1 MFSLKFA
8 RSRKALKSLPIGIQL
23 SVLVAIIFVIVLVIV
38 YTNYLK
44 AAQVV
49 EKKNSEYH
57 MEMIAQ
63 INQTIASNTDAI
75 KRILLSIAY
84 NPKIV
89 QPYLNEKDPVKK
101 YTQYTQLMS
110 YMADMRNMKDG
121 ILDIALIGGD
131 GTTFIL
137 NGDVNILT
145 PFIDEIPKN
154 QFFNFTGVQKLQIHN
169 INRDV
174 LIVGSP
180 INPTI
185 DFDDNKRYGV
195 ILIVLDAKTI
205 LGSPP
210 SMVNMGGSKLYALD
224 RNGKVFYTNDEEVKT
239 GTPYSQI
246 SSADSDSSFY
256 IQRGE
261 IPDIGGELVF
271 KLPKSELLR
280 GLEDIRKQSLLI
292 LLASLLVL
300 SIPFLLVINNI
311 LRPLKKLMRF
321 MNDFKLGHLR
331 NLNNR
336 ISLQGYAEI
345 TSMASDFNRMLDEID
360 TLTRQLLDSNT
371 KLYRAELVKKQS
383 ELAFLQSQINPH
395 FLYNTFES
403 IKGLAVEEGSDK
415 IFHMVKALAF
425 VFRYSIKGT
434 DFVTLQEELT
444 LVKSHVHIQQIR
456 FGNRFRVTYCIP
468 DDLLSHKV
476 PKMILQ
482 PLVENAIFHGIE
494 QRTGNGLLEITVE
507 QLEGNLVL
515 SISDNGIGIDEE
527 QLRALKSKLSV
538 IQDMTDD
545 QRTNIG
551 LVNVNNRIKLNYGEA
566 FGITIT
572 SKYDTGTMA
581 VINLPLRRDNDV

>member
-1 MFSLKFA
+1 M
-8 RSRKALKSLPIGIQL
+8 RSRKALKSFPIGFQL
-23 SVLVAIIFVIVLVIV
+23 SVLVAIIIVIVLVIV

-44 AAQVV
+44 AAEVV

-57 MEMIAQ
+57 KEMIAQ
-63 INQTIASNTDAI
+63 INRTIAANSDAV

-121 ILDIALIGGD
+121 ILDIALIGVD
-131 GTTFIL
+131 GTTFNL
-137 NGDVNILT
+137 NGDVNNLK
-145 PFIDEIPKN
+145 PFMDEIPIN
-154 QFFNFTGVQKLQIHN
+154 QFFNFTGVQKMRINN
-169 INRDV
+169 ITRDV
-174 LIVGSP
+174 FIVGSP
-180 INPTI
+180 IYSTI
-185 DFDDNKRYGV
+185 DFGNDKKFGV
-195 ILIVLDAKTI
+195 IMIVLDAKVI

-210 SMVNMGGSKLYALD
+210 SMDKMGGSKLYALD
-224 RNGKVFYTNDEEVKT
+224 RNGNVFYSNVNGVKT
-239 GTPYSQI
+239 GTPYTQI
-246 SSADSDSSFY
+246 SSVNSDSSFY
-256 IQRGE
+256 MQRGE

-271 KLPKSELLR
+271 NLPKSELLR

-292 LLASLLVL
+292 LFISLLVL
-300 SIPFLLVINNI
+300 SLPFLLVVNNI
-311 LRPLKKLMRF
+311 LMPLKKLMRF

-345 TSMASDFNRMLDEID
+345 SSMASDFNRMLDEID
-360 TLTRQLLDSNT
+360 MLTRQLVDSNT

-395 FLYNTFES
+395 FLYNTLES
-403 IKGLAVEEGSDK
+403 IKGMAVEEGSDK
-415 IFHMVKALAF
+415 IFHMAKALAF

-444 LVKSHVHIQQIR
+444 LVKSHIHIQQIR
-456 FGNRFRVTYCIP
+456 FVNRLNVQYRIP
-468 DDLLSHKV
+468 EDLLSCKV

-494 QRTGNGLLEITVE
+494 PRTGKGGLLEIIVE
-507 QLEGNLVL
+507 QFEEMLIL
-515 SISDNGIGIDEE
+515 SVADNGAGIDQE
-527 QLRALKSKLSV
+527 QLRILKYKLSV
-538 IQDMTDD
+538 ILDMTDN

-551 LVNVNNRIKLNYGEA
+551 LVNVNNRIKLNFGEA
-566 FGITIT
+566 YGITIS
-572 SKYDTGTMA
+572 SKRDAGTT
-581 VINLPLRRDNDV
+581 VIISLPLGRDDDV

>member
-1 MFSLKFA
+1 M
-8 RSRKALKSLPIGIQL
+8 RSRKALKSLPIGFQL

-44 AAQVV
+44 AAEVV

-57 MEMIAQ
+57 TEMIAQ
-63 INQTIASNTDAI
+63 INQTIASNTDAV

-84 NPKIV
+84 NPIIV
-89 QPYLNEKDPVKK
+89 QTYLNEKDPVKK

-137 NGDVNILT
+137 NGDVNNLT
-145 PFIDEIPKN
+145 PFMDEIPKN
-154 QFFNFTGVQKLQIHN
+154 QFFNFTGVQRLR
-169 INRDV
+169 INTIDREV
-174 LIVGSP
+174 FIVGSP
-180 INPTI
+180 IYSTI
-185 DFDDNKRYGV
+185 DFDNDKRYGV
-195 ILIVLDAKTI
+195 IMIVLDAKVM

-210 SMVNMGGSKLYALD
+210 SMDKMGGSKLYALD
-224 RNGKVFYTNDEEVKT
+224 RNGNVFYSNDQGVKT
-239 GTPYSQI
+239 GTSYAQI

-292 LLASLLVL
+292 LFVSLMVL
-300 SIPFLLVINNI
+300 SIPFLLVVNNI

-345 TSMASDFNRMLDEID
+345 SSMASDFNRMLDEID

-371 KLYRAELVKKQS
+371 KLYRAELLKKQS

-395 FLYNTFES
+395 FLYNTLES

-434 DFVTLQEELT
+434 DIVTLLEELT
-444 LVKSHVHIQQIR
+444 LVKSYIHIQQIR
-456 FGNRFRVTYCIP
+456 FGDRFRVTYRVP
-468 DDLLSHKV
+468 DALLSCKV

-482 PLVENAIFHGIE
+482 PLVENAIFYGIE
-494 QRTGNGLLEITVE
+494 PRTGNGLLEIVVE
-507 QLEGNLVL
+507 RSGDTLVL
-515 SISDNGIGIDEE
+515 SVADNGVGIEEE
-527 QLRALKSKLSV
+527 QLRALQAKLSV
-538 IQDMTDD
+538 IQNMTDD
-545 QRTNIG
+545 ERTNIG

-566 FGITIT
+566 FGIMIT
-572 SKYDTGTMA
+572 SKCDTGTMA
-581 VINLPLRRDNDV
+581 AIRLPIRRGDDV